1 MNIAYFL
8 LGSVRISADHGS
20 AAELLNLCMLY
31 SIPYADF
38 KIEAER
44 ISLCMR
50 LFAFRRFKRE
60 AVLRQIE
67 YRVDAESGIPVIL
80 SRYKYRFG
88 IFLGVIL
95 SAVMIIMAQS
105 FVWNIEVTGN
115 ERLTTREVKEI
126 LDEHGFGIGSYIKGV
141 DTDIIENQILIDSD
155 EISWIAINI
164 SGTTASI
171 ELREREKTKAE
182 STSAKPANLIAA
194 KSGVVEEVRIYRGN
208 CVVEAGRFVKKGE
221 LLVSGLY
228 DSVQTGF
235 RYTRASGEVFA
246 RTVEEFYIEIP
257 FEYEAKSYTGE
268 QYCDKYLNFFDYSIN
283 IYKNSGKKD
292 DFYDKISI
300 VEDCVLPGG
309 VKTPFSITSES
320 YLAYETVTV
329 YRTPNEAEELAYFE
343 LESRLAEISESSILI
358 QKTITPYLRNDRF
371 MLHCVLVII
380 EDIAVVSEFDVV
392 LGE

>member
-60 AVLRQIE
+60 AALRQIE

-115 ERLTTREVKEI
+115 EKLTTGEVKAI
-126 LDEHGFGIGSYIKGV
+126 LKEHGFGVGSYIKGV
-141 DTDIIENQILIDSD
+141 ETDIIENRILIDSD
-155 EISWIAINI
+155 TISWIAINI
-164 SGTTASI
+164 SGTTASV
-171 ELREREKTKAE
+171 ELREREVPKSE
-182 STSAKPANLIAA
+182 SASLRPANLIAG
-194 KSGVVEEVRIYRGN
+194 KSGIVEEVRIYRGN
-208 CVVEAGRFVKKGE
+208 CVVGAGKFVQKGE
-221 LLVSGLY
+221 LLVSGLF

-235 RYTRASGEVFA
+235 RYTRASGEVLA

-257 FEYEAKSYTGE
+257 LEYEEKSYTGE

-309 VKTPFSITSES
+309 VKTPFSVRSEK
-320 YLAYETVTV
+320 YLAYETVTA
-329 YRTPNEAEELAYFE
+329 YRTSSEAEELAYFE
-343 LESRLAEISESSILI
+343 LESRLAELSENTILI
-358 QKTITPYLRNDRF
+358 KKTVTPYVREDRF

-380 EDIAVVSEFDVV
+380 ENIAVVSEFDVV